1 MNGNWCWKNQ
11 EYILKLASLNLK
23 KIDHRDGIKK
33 NKQKKQAKGRR
44 SKIQT
49 YRKTKIELKVQMI

>member
-1 MNGNWCWKNQ
+1 MG
-11 EYILKLASLNLK
+11 LK
-23 KIDHRDGIKK
+23 KKK
-33 NKQKKQAKGRR
+33 KKKQAKGRR